1 MHSPP
6 QLFQN
11 SSKAKMTKIH
21 WRLTPPTINCKLKQP
36 TNWVQKTQKNSPQH
50 QQILSN
56 KYCVLPLF
64 MWQWSADASRG
75 VAYHI
80 HLVQQ
85 VIVLI
90 LSMVLATCSGAFYLC
105 IQAKMT
111 WLSDASSSQP
121 KSIGIISNGYLPNR
135 KNNFTLCLFPMYLLS
150 FVALISREIV
160 CQSLW
165 RRLTTEYAGVDKL
178 PDCGVIQLTWIR
190 GKKKPFPWQRSNMLD
205 VSIPLH
211 WEEPCNKQK

>member
-1 MHSPP
+1 MHSWTLYHIMIFHNTHSIKTSLHQAFWPKRMHSPP
-6 QLFQN
+6 TIIPEFKQ
-11 SSKAKMTKIH
+11 SKNDQKSLCVNK
-21 WRLTPPTINCKLKQP
+21 RLTPPTINCKLKQP
-36 TNWVQKTQKNSPQH
+36 TTWVQKTQKTSPQH

-56 KYCVLPLF
+56 KYRVLPLF

-90 LSMVLATCSGAFYLC
+90 LSMVLATCSGASYLC

-111 WLSDASSSQP
+111 WLPDASSSQP

-135 KNNFTLCLFPMYLLS
+135 KNNFTQCVFFQCICYHS
-150 FVALISREIV
+150 
-160 CQSLW
+160 
-165 RRLTTEYAGVDKL
+165 
-178 PDCGVIQLTWIR
+178 
-190 GKKKPFPWQRSNMLD
+190 
-205 VSIPLH
+205 
-211 WEEPCNKQK
+211 

>member
-1 MHSPP
+1 MATHSTTKVVKIEKEKNNCCTAEHCITSWAGCSQFTTRIPSK
-6 QLFQN
+6 LAYIRHSDQN
-11 SSKAKMTKIH
+11 SC
-21 WRLTPPTINCKLKQP
+21 TPPHNYSRIQAKQEWPKVTLCQQETDSTTINCKLKQP
-36 TNWVQKTQKNSPQH
+36 TTWVQKTQNTLPQH

-56 KYCVLPLF
+56 KYRVLPLF

-90 LSMVLATCSGAFYLC
+90 LSMACSGAFYLC

-135 KNNFTLCLFPMYLLS
+135 KNNFTQCVFFQCICYHS
-150 FVALISREIV
+150 
-160 CQSLW
+160 
-165 RRLTTEYAGVDKL
+165 
-178 PDCGVIQLTWIR
+178 
-190 GKKKPFPWQRSNMLD
+190 
-205 VSIPLH
+205 
-211 WEEPCNKQK
+211 